1 MKKVLALIIGLAMLL
16 SMAACNKKVEVPS
29 KKDAKA
35 AVEEEYDMK
44 FKLDSEDIS
53 KDEKEAEWVFVSKD
67 GTLEVTVTW
76 NAKNPK
82 EFEFDDKELEP
93 VSTETDETEPTETE
107 TTETTTEATTTTTS
121 ATTSASSSADSS
133 ATGTTSLPNVEGG
146 IIRFDDMCFYV
157 NGKKYVLG
165 KTTLQ
170 EMIDDGVP
178 FDEDDL
184 GDANNNLKANYQS
197 NGFDIRIEQYY
208 SATIY
213 VLNYSDEGKPMSECV
228 VNEIRFHPK
237 DPQDIVTFDFPQDMT
252 MEDLVKL
259 AGEPNNEVSH
269 YDSETSDSY
278 SDTYKYSTE
287 STKYYGG
294 SYYEFRFYN
303 SKLSDITLSW
313 MP

>member
-1 MKKVLALIIGLAMLL
+1 
-16 SMAACNKKVEVPS
+16 
-29 KKDAKA
+29 
-35 AVEEEYDMK
+35 
-44 FKLDSEDIS
+44 
-53 KDEKEAEWVFVSKD
+53 
-67 GTLEVTVTW
+67 
-76 NAKNPK
+76 
-82 EFEFDDKELEP
+82 
-93 VSTETDETEPTETE
+93 
-107 TTETTTEATTTTTS
+107 
-121 ATTSASSSADSS
+121 
-133 ATGTTSLPNVEGG
+133 
-146 IIRFDDMCFYV
+146 IRFDDMCFFV

-184 GDANNNLKANYQS
+184 GDAGNNLKANYQS
-197 NGFDIRIEQYY
+197 NGFDIRIDKYY

-228 VNEIRFHPK
+228 VNEIRFRPK
-237 DPQDIVTFDFPQDMT
+237 DPQDIVSFEFPLDMS

-259 AGEPNNEVSH
+259 AGEPNNEVRH

-294 SYYEFRFYN
+294 SYYEFRYFN
-303 SKLSDITLSW
+303 SELEEITLSW